1 MAISATSGLVSNI
14 DYQSLITQLVS
25 IRRQSVQQ
33 LSKEKSTL
41 ESANS
46 AYSTLNSKVLDLKSA
61 ADALRTSSGFSVYA
75 ATSSD
80 ATLLGATASSS
91 ATAGTH
97 SIVVSALAKAHKIA
111 ANGFASDTSTVAAGA
126 GFFKFK
132 VGSGT
137 EQSISVDATTT
148 LAGLKDSI
156 NALNA
161 GVTASIVNDG
171 SSPNPYRLILTSD
184 STGTSKALTIT
195 QNDTSINFATTLQ
208 AAQDASFSVD
218 GLSMTRSSNTVT
230 DAISGVSITLN
241 SADAAKT
248 VTLGVTRD
256 TSAIKSKISD
266 FVNKYNSIVSYI
278 KSNNRYDKT
287 TKTSGAFFGDPVAR
301 SIWDDLRRTMTGAV
315 SGLPSTMNRLLHAG
329 ISSDT
334 EGVMSVDGSKLS
346 SALSTNFS
354 DVVNLFVEGTTTS
367 GFGKLVYDTANNI
380 SDYADGRIKSKQN
393 GLTKNINALTT
404 NIGNKETDLAAYEA
418 QLRTQFTALETMLAS
433 LRTQGNYLKSL
444 G

>member
-46 AYSTLNSKVLDLKSA
+46 AYSSLNTYVLSLKTA
-61 ADALRTSSGFSVYA
+61 ADALRTASGFSAYT

-80 ATLLGATASSS
+80 TSILSPTASSS

-111 ANGFASDTSTVAAGA
+111 ANGFASDTSTVAVGA
-126 GFFKFK
+126 GSFKFT

-137 EQSISVDATTT
+137 EQSVSVDAATT
-148 LAGLKDSI
+148 LTGLKDAI
-156 NALNA
+156 NTLKA

-171 SSPNPYRLILTSD
+171 SSPNPYRLILSSD
-184 STGTSKALTIT
+184 STGTSNAVTIT
-195 QNDTSINFATTLQ
+195 QNDTSLNFATTLQ

-230 DAISGVSITLN
+230 DAITGVTLGLN
-241 SADAAKT
+241 SSDATKT
-248 VTLGVTRD
+248 VTLTVARD

-266 FVNKYNSIVSYI
+266 FVSKYNSVVSYI

-287 TKTSGAFFGDPVAR
+287 TKSSGAFFGDPVAR

-329 ISSDT
+329 ITSDT
-334 EGVMSVDGSKLS
+334 EGVMSVDDSKLS

-367 GFGKLVYDTANNI
+367 GFGKLVYDAADNI

-393 GLTKNINALTT
+393 GLTKNINSLTT
-404 NIGNKETDLAAYEA
+404 DIGKKETELTAYET
-418 QLRTQFTALETMLAS
+418 QLRVQFTALETMLAS
-433 LRTQGNYLKSL
+433 LQAQGNYLKSL

>member
-14 DYQSLITQLVS
+14 DYQSLITQLLS
-25 IRRQSVQQ
+25 IKRQSIQQ
-33 LSKEKSTL
+33 LSREKSTL

-46 AYSTLNSKVLDLKSA
+46 AYSTLNSKVLDLKTA
-61 ADALRTSSGFSVYA
+61 ADALRTSAGFSVFT

-80 ATLLGATASSS
+80 TLLLSATASSS
-91 ATAGTH
+91 ASSGTFN
-97 SIVVSALAKAHKIA
+97 IVVSALAKAHKIA
-111 ANGFASDTSTVAAGA
+111 ANGVASDTSTVAAGA
-126 GFFKFK
+126 GSFKFK

-137 EQSISVDATTT
+137 EQSVSVDATTT
-148 LAGLKDSI
+148 LTGLKDSV
-156 NALNA
+156 NALKA

-184 STGTSKALTIT
+184 STGTSNAVSIT
-195 QNDTSINFATTLQ
+195 QNDTSLNFATTLQ

-218 GLSMTRSSNTVT
+218 GLSMTRSSNTVS
-230 DAISGVSITLN
+230 DAITGVSINLI
-241 SADAAKT
+241 SADPLKT
-248 VTLGVTRD
+248 TTLTVARD

-266 FVNKYNSIVSYI
+266 FVSKYNSVVSQI
-278 KSNNRYDKT
+278 KSNNRYDTT

-315 SGLPSTMNRLLHAG
+315 SGLPDTMNRLIHAG

-334 EGVMSVDGSKLS
+334 DGVMSVDDSKLS
-346 SALSTNFS
+346 SALSTNFN
-354 DVVNLFVEGTTTS
+354 DVVNLFIEGTTTS
-367 GFGKLVYDTANNI
+367 GFGKLVYDMANNI

-393 GLTKNINALTT
+393 GLTKNISSIQMDIT
-404 NIGNKETDLAAYEA
+404 NKETGLAEYET
-418 QLRTQFTALETMLAS
+418 QLRVQFTALES
-433 LRTQGNYLKSL
+433 LLTSLKAQNNYLSSL